1 MAPSR
6 WTAFEPSGAG
16 QPMTAEEI
24 PPPPDRGN
32 KGRGKRLAS
41 AVMVV
46 AVYLAVSIAL
56 ASFPADDLIDSVG
69 ASNAYVLMF
78 ALGMI
83 GGFTTFTGIP
93 YHLVLMSLAAGG
105 LNPVALGVST
115 AMGVMLGDSTMYL
128 IGSRVK
134 ASLPPRVEATVQHL
148 SQRMARH
155 PKLVAPALITYGAVS
170 PFSNDFVVAS
180 LSMIGYSYW
189 RTILP
194 LAMGNTLYNIALAY
208 LGLYAYDAI
217 MGWF

>member
-1 MAPSR
+1 
-6 WTAFEPSGAG
+6 
-16 QPMTAEEI
+16 MTAAGMD
-24 PPPPDRGN
+24 PSPR
-32 KGRGKRLAS
+32 RGKKIAS

-46 AVYLAVSIAL
+46 TAYLAISITL
-56 ASFPADDLIDSVG
+56 ASFPADDLIDVVG

-78 ALGMI
+78 TLGMI

-105 LNPVALGVST
+105 LSPTLLGVST
-115 AMGVMLGDSTMYL
+115 AMGVMVGDSTMYL
-128 IGSRVK
+128 IGSKVK
-134 ASLPPRVEATVQHL
+134 TSLPPRIEATIAHL
-148 SQRMARH
+148 SERMARH
-155 PKLVAPALITYGAVS
+155 PKLVTPALISYGAVS

-217 MGWF
+217 MGWL

>member
-1 MAPSR
+1 M
-6 WTAFEPSGAG
+6 TDAG
-16 QPMTAEEI
+16 VS
-24 PPPPDRGN
+24 PPP
-32 KGRGKRLAS
+32 KRGKKIANAAMIIS
-41 AVMVV
+41 I
-46 AVYLAVSIAL
+46 YLAISIAL
-56 ASFPADDLIDSVG
+56 ASFPADDLIDAVG

-115 AMGVMLGDSTMYL
+115 AMGVMIGDSTMYL
-128 IGSRVK
+128 IGSKVRS
-134 ASLPPRVEATVQHL
+134 SLPPRVEATIEHF
-148 SQRMARH
+148 SERMARH
-155 PKLVAPALITYGAVS
+155 PKLVTPALVTYGAAS

-189 RTILP
+189 RTIIP
-194 LAMGNTLYNIALAY
+194 LAVGNTFYNIGLAY

-217 MGWF
+217 VDWF